1 MYWGTR
7 KLEIICLSYIK
18 SKAPVARLDL
28 VCSSTTHIH
37 HERKGC
43 DWQLKNSLFF
53 FTISHPLPFPQGNHC
68 TPCSQLKCLNRVE
81 FTLNYKE
88 RPYDS
93 SLTSESP
100 KFPWQKSFVQRR
112 ASNPVRTTRH
122 SRTFVGAT
130 KRAVPSLLY
139 WRLGECGPG
148 TANTSLAG
156 RWRAENEAI
165 TQHSGAELRDEDRP
179 GPKGSI

>member
-1 MYWGTR
+1 MPDST
-7 KLEIICLSYIK
+7 LFVALPHTFIMSV
-18 SKAPVARLDL
+18 KAVTD
-28 VCSSTTHIH
+28 S
-37 HERKGC
+37 
-43 DWQLKNSLFF
+43 LKILY